1 MISLLL
7 YSGGNAGSGGFPL
20 VGVVVVVI
28 LVAFFAI
35 YAVIRARGKQR

>member
-20 VGVVVVVI
+20 VGVVVVAI

-35 YAVIRARGKQR
+35 RAVIRARGKKR